1 MAFYK
6 VATMCRVMKLLWL
19 GVLIFCSLLALA
31 QEVEITPGKGSVGLK
46 ITATKTYHWLTTEE
60 AKPTLTLECARKGN
74 KGGHLLL
81 FSPGGAIS
89 EATQEMT
96 PRNGALTLT
105 MKIGNTKQATTWIP
119 YTDTETFAYYGKTEP
134 ERLQFIQSMLNYPTV
149 LFQFTPFLTGQVV
162 TSEFDITKLRDEAA
176 KHPECGFK

>member
-1 MAFYK
+1 MK
-6 VATMCRVMKLLWL
+6 IMKLSWL
-19 GVLIFCSLLALA
+19 VTIIFCALFA
-31 QEVEITPGKGSVGLK
+31 LGQEVEITPGKGSVGLK

-60 AKPTLTLECARKGN
+60 AQPTLTLECARKGN
-74 KGGHLLL
+74 KSGHLLL
-81 FSPGGAIS
+81 FSPSGAIS

-105 MKIGNTKQATTWIP
+105 MKINGTKQATTWIP

-134 ERLQFIQSMLNYPTV
+134 ERLQFIQEMLTSPTV
-149 LFQFTPFLTGQVV
+149 SFQFRPFLTGQLV
-162 TSEFDITKLRDEAA
+162 TSEFDLSQLKEEAE